1 LVRSRLDVERFA
13 LAVPSPDSTSPSR
26 VDAAYRQLRR
36 AIIHGDYP
44 PGAPLRHAELED
56 AFGVS
61 LIPIR
66 EAIRRLEVE
75 RLVDSVPNKGAR
87 VAPISLED
95 VRDVYA
101 TRVLLE
107 VEALRRA
114 WPRLDEEALSEIR
127 ELREAMV
134 ERARRDD
141 PLFYELHRQIH
152 FGLYERSDSPWLVHL
167 IEIVW
172 SHTERYRR
180 LATRLRQFVDE
191 PADLHGVVLDAIAAG
206 DIDQAAAALRQDLER
221 TVNLIIEAYQESS

>member
-1 LVRSRLDVERFA
+1 
-13 LAVPSPDSTSPSR
+13 LAVFTPDSTSPSR

-36 AIIHGDYP
+36 AIIDGDYP
-44 PGAPLRHAELED
+44 PGAPLRHAELAD

-114 WPRLDEEALSEIR
+114 WPRLDEEAVAEIR

-134 ERARRDD
+134 ERVRRDD
-141 PLFYELHRQIH
+141 PRFYELHRQIH
-152 FGLYERSDSPWLVHL
+152 FGLYERSGSPWLVHL

-180 LATRLRQFVDE
+180 LAASLGTFVAE

-221 TVNLIIEAYQESS
+221 TVNLIIETYQESG